1 MREEHLSIA
10 VVGAGSW
17 GMALAYVLSNNGH
30 RVSVFTR
37 SAKHAEE
44 FARLHENREK
54 LPGVILKDTVSFS
67 SDLQEVVKQKD
78 VIVMVVP
85 SKTIRET
92 AREIRPILEREGSS
106 SQVDHQGLSLKEEGK
121 REGKRPQIVNCTKGI
136 EDGSLKTMSEV
147 LEEEL
152 PGFAISVL
160 SGPSHAE
167 EVGKGM
173 PTTIVVGAKTLA
185 NARFLQNVFM
195 NETFRVYISP
205 DMLGIELGA
214 SLKNVIALGA
224 GIADGLGYGDNTRA
238 ALITRGIYEITKLGM
253 AMGGEFMTFTG
264 LSGIGDLIVT
274 CTSEHSRNHRAGK
287 RIGQGATPEE
297 AMREVKQVVEGVFSA
312 KAALD
317 LSRKYQVPMPIVE
330 EVNAVLFQGKSPEES
345 VRDLMLRDKKAESV
359 SLVWQGSEEQK
370 EYQQFRI
377 R

>member
-92 AREIRPILEREGSS
+92 A
-106 SQVDHQGLSLKEEGK
+106 

>member
-1 MREEHLSIA
+1 
-10 VVGAGSW
+10 
-17 GMALAYVLSNNGH
+17 
-30 RVSVFTR
+30 
-37 SAKHAEE
+37 
-44 FARLHENREK
+44 
-54 LPGVILKDTVSFS
+54 
-67 SDLQEVVKQKD
+67 
-78 VIVMVVP
+78 
-85 SKTIRET
+85 
-92 AREIRPILEREGSS
+92 
-106 SQVDHQGLSLKEEGK
+106 
-121 REGKRPQIVNCTKGI
+121 
-136 EDGSLKTMSEV
+136 
-147 LEEEL
+147 
-152 PGFAISVL
+152 
-160 SGPSHAE
+160 
-167 EVGKGM
+167 M
-173 PTTIVVGAKTLA
+173 PTTIVVGARTLKT
-185 NARFLQNVFM
+185 ARFLQNVFM

>member
-1 MREEHLSIA
+1 MNIA

-92 AREIRPILEREGSS
+92 AREIRPILEKEGSS

-224 GIADGLGYGDNTRA
+224 G
-238 ALITRGIYEITKLGM
+238 
-253 AMGGEFMTFTG
+253 GEFMTFTG

>member
-67 SDLQEVVKQKD
+67 SDLPEVVKQKD

-85 SKTIRET
+85 SRTIRET
-92 AREIRPILEREGSS
+92 ARELRHILETDSFPKSGKGS
-106 SQVDHQGLSLKEEGK
+106 LSLKKQEG
-121 REGKRPQIVNCTKGI
+121 REVRRPQIVNCTKGI

-167 EVGKGM
+167 EVGRGM
-173 PTTIVVGAKTLA
+173 PTTIVVGARTLTD
-185 NARFLQNVFM
+185 ARFLQNVFM

-214 SLKNVIALGA
+214 ALKNVIALGA

-287 RIGQGATPEE
+287 KIGQGATPEE

-312 KAALD
+312 RAALA

-330 EVNAVLFQGKSPEES
+330 EVNAVLFEGKSPEES

-359 SLVWQGSEEQK
+359 SLIWQGSEEQK
-370 EYQQFRI
+370 EYQQIRI